1 MFSTDKNIET
11 IGQLIEVLKHYVG
24 LQNEYLRLDVIEKV
38 VRLIT
43 ALTIAAVVFLIVI
56 IIFIYLSFAAAYA
69 MAPYTGFPLA
79 FFIVAA
85 FYLLI
90 FLLFLAFRKNWIEK
104 PLVKFLA
111 SLLMEQ

>member
-79 FFIVAA
+79 FLIVAT